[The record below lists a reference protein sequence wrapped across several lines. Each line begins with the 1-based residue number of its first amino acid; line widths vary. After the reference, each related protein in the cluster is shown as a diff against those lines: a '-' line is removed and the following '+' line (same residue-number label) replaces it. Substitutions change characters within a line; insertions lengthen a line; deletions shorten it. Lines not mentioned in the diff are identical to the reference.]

1 MIRKLFDARAALF
14 YLFAFAFAI
23 GAATFI
29 ENDFGTD
36 TAQKVVYQAWWF
48 ELLLLLFSG
57 SLVYNIIRFQM
68 IRRKRWGQLIFH
80 AAMLLILVGAGVTR
94 YFGFEGMMHIRE
106 GSTQNQF
113 LSRETYLTME
123 FQVAGNIYRIEEP
136 VLFGSL
142 GSNRRG
148 FYYDLQGHAVSVFVD
163 DAVPNPQM
171 NLVED
176 PNGVPSLNVVVGSAQ
191 GRNTY
196 AISQGE
202 AKSIAGQFFEF
213 RSGEARNAESS
224 ALTGA
229 GDNLQANPATF
240 RIIQRAG
247 QLYFTTDEPVIQRVM
262 ATQEIDTL
270 AANAEW
276 PLKLRSLYTTRRGN
290 YVFSQYLPAAR
301 QELQSTDVKIKSGS
315 PVAVQMRIETE
326 AGTEPLTVY
335 GTKGLMGDPTPAN
348 LGPIQARISYGS
360 RPVTLP
366 FALHL
371 HDFIMTRYPG
381 TNSPESFASE
391 VQLLD
396 PEQGVDRP
404 YRIYMN
410 HILNYRGYR
419 FFQSS
424 YDRDEAGTYL
434 SVNNDFWG
442 TWLSYAGYFL
452 LTLGMIWTL
461 LSKATRFH
469 ELSHRIRE
477 LRKRPGHQLGLW
489 VVGIALLGSV
499 SAGAT
504 DVQVPQ
510 IQRSHADAFSQVI
523 VQDVRGRMKPVHT
536 LNREVMRKVH
546 GSEEFQGMS
555 ADQVMLSL
563 FASPPD
569 WYAVPFIKLG
579 KSPKL
584 RQQLGVT
591 AKYAAYR
598 DFFAPDGSYK
608 LSEDVQQANRMD
620 PTEKGVYEKELIQVD
635 ERVNI
640 LNMVFSG
647 HLFRLVPIP
656 DDPAQTW
663 VAASHRSSAAS
674 SEVADKFFPAYRDAL
689 LHGLQEN
696 HYEEAQELVA
706 GLDLYQREFG
716 AAVLPSETQR
726 SEEIFLNNIKV
737 FNRLAPFY
745 SLLGLI
751 FLSLLLIQVFKPEMS
766 GLQAVFKLLF
776 GLLAL
781 GFAAHTLGLALRWYV
796 SERAPWSN
804 GYESMIYIAWT
815 TTLAG
820 LIFTRKSTGGL
831 AATNVLSGIILL
843 IAMLSYLNPEI
854 TPLVPVLKSY
864 WLTIHVSLEAGSYGF
879 LMLGAVIGMINLIL
893 MALTTSASERRVK
906 ALIRELS
913 YISEMTLIGGLF
925 MLSVGTYL
933 GGVWANESWGRY
945 WGWDAKET
953 WALVSILVYA
963 VILHLRFVPKVNGLF
978 AYNFASLFGLASI
991 IMTYFGVNYYL
1002 SGLHSY
1008 AAGDPVPIPSWV
1020 YYAVFALSVLS
1031 LLAGLKAR
1039 KYKF

>member
-14 YLFAFAFAI
+14 YLFAFAAAI

-57 SLVYNIIRFQM
+57 SLVYNIIRFKM
-68 IRRKRWGQLIFH
+68 IKRKRWGQLIFH
-80 AAMLLILVGAGVTR
+80 AAMLLILLGAGVTR

-106 GSTQNQF
+106 GATQSQF
-113 LSRETYLTME
+113 LSREAYLTLT
-123 FQVAGNIYRIEEP
+123 FQREGITYQIDEP

-142 GSNRRG
+142 GSNSLQRRYEVG
-148 FYYDLQGHAVSVFVD
+148 GENIAMQVGSVF
-163 DAVPNPQM
+163 PNPQTET
-171 NLVED
+171 VEVE
-176 PNGVPSLNVVVGSAQ
+176 NGIPILTVVVGSAQ
-191 GRNTY
+191 GRQTY
-196 AISQGE
+196 ALKSGE
-202 AKSIAGQFFEF
+202 RRLIAGQYFSFNQASEPGVF
-213 RSGEARNAESS
+213 AIFQSDSG
-224 ALTGA
+224 LV
-229 GDNLQANPATF
+229 
-240 RIIQRAG
+240 
-247 QLYFTTDEPVIQRVM
+247 FTLDEPVVQRVM
-262 ATQEIDTL
+262 ATQQIDTL
-270 AANAEW
+270 FALEEQ

-290 YVFSQYLPAAR
+290 YAFSEFLPSAESRRISA
-301 QELQSTDVKIKSGS
+301 DPKIKSGS
-315 PVAVQMRIETE
+315 PVAVE
-326 AGTEPLTVY
+326 LTFSDPSQADSKTVWVQ
-335 GTKGLMGDPTPAN
+335 GTKGLVGAPETLQ
-348 LGPIQARISYGS
+348 LGNMSIQVAYGS
-360 RPVTLP
+360 RPVDLP
-366 FALHL
+366 FSIHL

-391 VQLLD
+391 VQLID
-396 PEQGVDRP
+396 PAHQQNFP

-410 HILNYRGYR
+410 HILNYGGYR

-434 SVNNDFWG
+434 SVNHDFWG
-442 TWLSYAGYFL
+442 TWISYAGYFL

-461 LSKATRFH
+461 ISKATRFH
-469 ELSHRIRE
+469 ELAHKIQE
-477 LRKRPGHQLGLW
+477 LRRRRGAAMGLGLFF
-489 VVGIALLGSV
+489 ALM
-499 SAGAT
+499 A
-504 DVQVPQ
+504 PQ
-510 IQRSHADAFSQVI
+510 IGYSAQVDVPVVQEAHATAFSNVI

-536 LNREVMRKVH
+536 LTREVMRKVH
-546 GSEEFQGMS
+546 GSESFQGLS

-563 FASPPD
+563 YASPPD
-569 WYAVPFIKLG
+569 WYAIPFIKLG

-584 RQQLGVT
+584 KTQLGVEG
-591 AKYAAYR
+591 KYAAYR
-598 DFFAPDGSYK
+598 DFFTPEGAYK
-608 LSEDVQQANRMD
+608 LSADVQLANRMD
-620 PTEKGVYEKELIQVD
+620 PTEKGVFEKELIQVD

-647 HLFRLVPIP
+647 HLFRLVPLEN
-656 DDPAQTW
+656 DPAQTW
-663 VAASHRSSAAS
+663 VAVAHRGAPAQ
-674 SEVADKFFPAYRDAL
+674 SEVAERFFPAYRDAL
-689 LHGLQEN
+689 LHGIQEG
-696 HYEEAQELVA
+696 HYDEANELLV
-706 GLDLYQREFG
+706 GLDGYQHSVG
-716 AAVLPSETQR
+716 AAVLPSETQQKA
-726 SEEIFLNNIKV
+726 EIFLNESRV
-737 FNRLAPFY
+737 FNRLAPY
-745 SLLGLI
+745 YALLGVV
-751 FLSLLLIQVFKPEMS
+751 FLMLLLVQVFKPDFGGMS
-766 GLQAVFKLLF
+766 LVFRSLFLLLVLGF
-776 GLLAL
+776 IAHTGAL
-781 GFAAHTLGLALRWYV
+781 GLRWYV

-820 LIFTRKSTGGL
+820 LLFTRKSAGGL

-893 MALTTSASERRVK
+893 MALTSKESEKRVK
-906 ALIRELS
+906 LLIRELS

-978 AYNFASLFGLASI
+978 AFNFASLFGLASI

-1020 YYAVFALSVLS
+1020 YYSVAGLMVLS
-1031 LLAGLKAR
+1031 FLAAR
-1039 KYKF
+1039 KNRRFRF